1 MQHVTALT
9 FHPDGDLLAS
19 HAWDGVL
26 RLWDPSDGTAAAA
39 VAPPSATSAIQR
51 RRPLAGGRAGT
62 ASRAELLEV
71 TPSREYR
78 TLVGSAGAGAGG
90 YNHGD
95 ISPDGR
101 LLAVGMDAGTRLW
114 DLRSGRELAALPAG
128 TSYVFFDGREE
139 AEGGPVTPNSPRW
152 SLLTGGS
159 DGLLRWPVTS
169 DDPEGKRLRLG
180 PPRQLSPLRRAWFA
194 RSPDGR
200 TLGAVTEE
208 GGANK
213 ILDLET
219 GTVRRDLG
227 VHPEGEVRALSGDG
241 RWAASSGWHSDRVR
255 LWDAA
260 TGQMVHEWVLGKR
273 TFVFFTPD
281 SRALIISRGDEFSF
295 WDVATLQPIR
305 RLPRESPTSPATWR
319 SPRTAG

>member
-1 MQHVTALT
+1 MQLPLT
-9 FHPDGDLLAS
+9 IDDRPRFSGDGRWLGV
-19 HAWDGVL
+19 AWHGE
-26 RLWDPSDGTAAAA
+26 
-39 VAPPSATSAIQR
+39 Q
-51 RRPLAGGRAGT
+51 
-62 ASRAELLEV
+62 AELLEV

-78 TLVGSAGAGAGG
+78 TLVSSEGAGAGS

-101 LLAVGMDAGTRLW
+101 LLAVGMDEGTRLW

-128 TSYVFFDGREE
+128 TIYAFFDGT
-139 AEGGPVTPNSPRW
+139 AGGDGGPGHARQPALGAP
-152 SLLTGGS
+152 
-159 DGLLRWPVTS
+159 DLRVGRPAALAGHG
-169 DDPEGKRLRLG
+169 DDPEGQRLRLG

-194 RSPDGR
+194 RGPDGR

-208 GGANK
+208 GGPNK

-219 GTVRRDLG
+219 GTVRRELG
-227 VHPEGEVRALSGDG
+227 IHPQGEVRALSGDG

-255 LWDAA
+255 LWNVG

-281 SRALIISRGDEFSF
+281 SRALIIARGDEFSF
-295 WDVATLQPIR
+295 WDVETLQPIR
-305 RLPRESPTSPATWR
+305 RLPPGRRPVTPATWR
-319 SPRTAG
+319 SPRTAGSWPWRWRRPSFI